1 MKTPFK
7 RLAAVL
13 VALGVIDLAMIP
25 VMYHQNTTHP
35 GGNPPMAAIV
45 LGGIIGV
52 LTLAGIPGLA
62 QGKRWAFWLVLVTR
76 VIDMVSAVLGTF
88 AGPGMLFTVVG
99 VIIIA
104 LSVGALVLLVRQR
117 PARSTRSAR
126 SRSEAADATAAS
138 V

>member
-1 MKTPFK
+1 MKSPFS

-13 VALGVIDLAMIP
+13 ALLGAIDLIMVP

-45 LGGIIGV
+45 LGGILGV

-76 VIDMVSAVLGTF
+76 VIDMVSAVLGVF
-88 AGPGMLFTVVG
+88 GGPGTLFVVMG
-99 VIIIA
+99 VVILV
-104 LSVGALVLLVRQR
+104 LSVGALVLLFRQR
-117 PARSTRSAR
+117 PARTAS
-126 SRSEAADATAAS
+126 AAS
-138 V
+138 AA